1 MSEKGVLLWVNL
13 NHSNT
18 ETNGRAL
25 FEKHF
30 AVAEADQTFLAS
42 GRELTS
48 DVVAICFDFDY
59 PDLSGLD
66 LLRALRIKYPRVPLL
81 MLTEQ
86 HSEALAIW
94 ALQMRVWDFIVK
106 PLNARRA
113 SQEIEK
119 LQQQLCCGQHWEETP
134 FSTNTAPAIPEE
146 ARFYNGSQEER
157 ALAPAISYIQSHF
170 TEKITEEQMAALCRL
185 RPFQFSRNFK
195 KYCGVTFQEFVQRT
209 RIEEAM
215 RLLQNPNITVLDVA
229 ISAGFRDQSYFT
241 RVFKKHTG
249 IAPTTYRDNRN
260 GSGTSHTESITE
272 NLELF
277 RDAAPAYKVQ

>member
-1 MSEKGVLLWVNL
+1 MSEKQVLLWINL
-13 NHSNT
+13 NNSNAGS
-18 ETNGRAL
+18 NGRAL

-30 AVAEADQTFLAS
+30 ALDEADLTKLAAS
-42 GRELTS
+42 SELRS
-48 DVVAICFDFDY
+48 DVAAICIDFDY

-66 LLRALRIKYPRVPLL
+66 LLRSLRLKYPRIPLL

-106 PLNARRA
+106 PLDARRA
-113 SQEIEK
+113 TQEIEK
-119 LQQQLCCGQHWEETP
+119 LQQQLCGNRHWEETP
-134 FSTNTAPAIPEE
+134 FSTNSAPAIPEE

-170 TEKITEEQMAALCRL
+170 TEKITEDQMAALCRL
-185 RPFQFSRNFK
+185 RPFQFSRNFRK
-195 KYCGVTFQEFVQRT
+195 FCGVTFQEFVQRT

-229 ISAGFRDQSYFT
+229 IRAGFRDQSYFT

-249 IAPTTYRDNRN
+249 IAPTTYRDSR
-260 GSGTSHTESITE
+260 SQSEAVEAEPITE

-277 RDAAPAYKVQ
+277 RETASSR